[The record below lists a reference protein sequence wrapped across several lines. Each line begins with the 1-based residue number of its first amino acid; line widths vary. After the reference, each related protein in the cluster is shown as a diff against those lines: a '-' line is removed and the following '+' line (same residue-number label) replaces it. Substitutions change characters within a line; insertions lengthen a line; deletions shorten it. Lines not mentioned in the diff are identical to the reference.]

1 MKNKNIIIIIVIMLV
16 LSIFSGSYYV
26 VAKSRQNPKAE
37 TEVTATPEATSD
49 SDVVDEETSTIDW
62 SREYRVIAHA
72 LGGIDGY
79 DYTNSLEA
87 FQYNYDH
94 GTRVFEIDL
103 ETTLDGDI
111 CLTHTWEDFRYKLT
125 DLGGDKDEQL
135 STEEFMN
142 TKIHGKYTT
151 MLFKDILALMQ
162 KYKDF
167 YVVIDS
173 KMFDAEGTRWIYDK
187 MIEEINSVNP
197 ELINRIVPQA
207 YNPEIIDILQN
218 EYKFPE
224 IIYTLYSIYDK
235 TDGEKIYQTVKDKG
249 IRIVVM
255 HMDNDWAEKVIKSVV
270 DYAILDND
278 RRWQFNVYIHTINDI
293 NSAKEIV
300 NDYHFFGIYSDDI
313 TEDMFRSDILNQNVK
328 TEAN

>member
-1 MKNKNIIIIIVIMLV
+1 MKNKNYIIIIVTV
-16 LSIFSGSYYV
+16 LILTTLSGGYYLI
-26 VAKSRQNPKAE
+26 AKSRQNPKDE
-37 TEVTATPEATSD
+37 EVTETPQPTSTPQSTEVSA
-49 SDVVDEETSTIDW
+49 IDW

-87 FQYNYDH
+87 FQYNYDN

-103 ETTLDGDI
+103 ETTSDGDI

-125 DLGGDKDEQL
+125 DLGGGKEEQL
-135 STEEFMN
+135 STEEFKK
-142 TKIHGKYTT
+142 TKIHDKYTT
-151 MLFKDILALMQ
+151 MMFKDILNLMEEHQ
-162 KYKDF
+162 DF

-173 KMFDAEGTRWIYDK
+173 KMFDVEGTRWIYNK

-197 ELINRIVPQA
+197 NLINRIIPQA
-207 YNPEIIDILQN
+207 YNPEIIDVLQQ
-218 EYKFPE
+218 EFEFPE

-235 TDGEKIYQTVKDKG
+235 SDGEKIYQTVKDKG

-255 HMDNDWAEKVIKSVV
+255 HMDNEWAEKVITSMVA
-270 DYAILDND
+270 YAINDND

-293 NSAKEIV
+293 ERAKEIV
-300 NDYHFFGIYSDDI
+300 NDYNFFGIYSDDI
-313 TEDMFRSDILNQNVK
+313 TENIFEKDVLIQN
-328 TEAN
+328 